1 VTAIGN
7 GTAIITA
14 AASGVSGTAT
24 LAVAQIVRSVV
35 VSPASAA
42 LASVNLLQQYG
53 AVALDGNG
61 RPVAGQTFTWS
72 SSDPAIATVDAT
84 GLATGLAPGS
94 VTITATA
101 AGVVG
106 TATLSVAQVIT
117 SVVVTPA
124 SATLDALGLAQPF
137 SAVAQDANGN
147 VVPGQ
152 TFAWSASPAGVV
164 AIDPVTGLAT
174 AVANGVATIS
184 ATMAGVSG
192 TAVLSV
198 VQAVGSVVVSPA
210 TATLDALGLT
220 Q

>member
-117 SVVVTPA
+117 SVVVTA
-124 SATLDALGLAQPF
+124 AT
-137 SAVAQDANGN
+137 GN

-152 TFAWSASPAGVV
+152 TFAWWASPAGVV

-184 ATMAGVSG
+184 ATTAGVSG

-198 VQAVGSVVVSPA
+198 AQAVGSVVVSPA

-220 Q
+220 QQ